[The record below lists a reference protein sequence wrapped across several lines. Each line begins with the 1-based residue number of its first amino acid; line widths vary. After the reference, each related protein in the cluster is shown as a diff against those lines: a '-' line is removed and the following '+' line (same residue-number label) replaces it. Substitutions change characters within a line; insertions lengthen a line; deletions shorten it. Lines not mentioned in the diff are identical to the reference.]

1 MKLKQIQILRTVA
14 AVFVVLY
21 HIRSYLMLVGDN
33 NNTIFRVFIE
43 YFSLGALL
51 FFAVSGF
58 LMARL
63 IDIGYKN
70 FLTTS
75 VSDTKLWNAKLLIW

>member
-33 NNTIFRVFIE
+33 NNTIF
-43 YFSLGALL
+43 
-51 FFAVSGF
+51 
-58 LMARL
+58 
-63 IDIGYKN
+63 
-70 FLTTS
+70 
-75 VSDTKLWNAKLLIW
+75 